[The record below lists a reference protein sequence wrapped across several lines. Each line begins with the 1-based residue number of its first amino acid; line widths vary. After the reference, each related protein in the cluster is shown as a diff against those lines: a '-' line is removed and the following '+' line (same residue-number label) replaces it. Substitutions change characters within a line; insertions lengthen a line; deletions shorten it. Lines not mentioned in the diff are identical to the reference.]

1 VVGDKSSIQA
11 NTSTS
16 SHPILEEVYQPQ
28 EMPTIVEDEPKA
40 VVSEVPIEQENDDGQ
55 IQR

>member
-1 VVGDKSSIQA
+1 
-11 NTSTS
+11 
-16 SHPILEEVYQPQ
+16 
-28 EMPTIVEDEPKA
+28 VEDKPKV